1 MLAAVSSRAM
11 RAHASAAALALSLA
25 LSMVPAIASARAW
38 HGLNPG
44 TSTKAEV
51 VKKFGSPTRE
61 LPMTARYASGLIY
74 QAKESEDYGAEE
86 AQFFFDD
93 KGKLTD
99 IFVFPAVALKKDD
112 IVKAYGTAFE
122 ERRTDDFRLY
132 FQYKADGFVVFFDKD
147 NDSVYQLEFTPGTA
161 PASPPPA
168 APAPAPTTKPS
179 AAANPPPATN
189 GAATTAGGSTA
200 STQPH

>member
-1 MLAAVSSRAM
+1 M
-11 RAHASAAALALSLA
+11 RAHALVAVLALSL
-25 LSMVPAIASARAW
+25 VPSIASARAW

-44 TSTKAEV
+44 TTTKAEV

-99 IFVFPAVALKKDD
+99 IFVFPSVAMKKDD
-112 IVKAYGTAFE
+112 IIKAYGTGFE

-161 PASPPPA
+161 PAAPPPA
-168 APAPAPTTKPS
+168 APAPTTKPS
-179 AAANPPPATN
+179 AAANPPPATTG
-189 GAATTAGGSTA
+189 GAASTTA